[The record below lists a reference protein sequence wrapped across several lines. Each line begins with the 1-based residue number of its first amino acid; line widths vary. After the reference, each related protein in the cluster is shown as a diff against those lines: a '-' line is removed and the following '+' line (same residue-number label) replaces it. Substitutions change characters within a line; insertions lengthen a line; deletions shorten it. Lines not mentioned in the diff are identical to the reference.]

1 MRHLRRLICLSFLI
15 CTGMVLATAIIW
27 WLPIPDELKKPPAG
41 TLTLL
46 DCRGREIAELASPEA
61 RTQFPVP
68 LDQMG
73 PWPPRVTVA
82 LEDWRFYG
90 HRGIDWRATAA
101 ACVRNLRSRH
111 YIFCSSTLN
120 NQVCKFETGRIR

>member
-46 DCRGREIAELASPEA
+46 DCRGREIAELASLEA

-73 PWPPRVTVA
+73 PWLPRVTVA
-82 LEDWRFYG
+82 LEDWRVYG
-90 HRGIDWRATAA
+90 LRGIDWRATVA
-101 ACVRNLRSRH
+101 ACVRNLRSLH
-111 YIFCSSTLN
+111 FMFGASIFMQQLVN
-120 NQVCKFETGRIR
+120 LAMG